1 MVDLPHFFDKHIIP
15 CRCRFPAGPGQG
27 ILVRDPEFNM
37 SDSGFIDQSKLHF
50 NEGDLVY
57 RKGEMAQ
64 QMFIVLAGKVRLYVG
79 TEPSGDWSEE
89 LSKGDF
95 FGEGSLLEPI
105 PRSNTAVALED
116 TDVITISRGTFLRMI
131 RQNPEVSVKMM
142 QRLAQRNRELGARV
156 DSPDASRSKVK
167 VPTSAALVSV
177 ISSKKYSITSHGALV
192 GRYDPNTGI
201 HPDIDL
207 TDEDPQLSV
216 SRRHARILCEHG
228 RYFLVEEHGVANGT
242 YIKGDRL
249 PAGDARELKPGD
261 RVGFGMVVLFFEK
274 S

>member
-1 MVDLPHFFDKHIIP
+1 MTEP
-15 CRCRFPAGPGQG
+15 
-27 ILVRDPEFNM
+27 
-37 SDSGFIDQSKLHF
+37 SFIDQSKLRF
-50 NEGDLVY
+50 NEGDIVF

-64 QMFIVLAGKVRLYVG
+64 QMYIVLNGKIRLYVG
-79 TEPSGDWSEE
+79 HEPVGDWSEE

-116 TDVITISRGTFLRMI
+116 SEIIAISRGTFLRMI

-142 QRLAQRNRELGARV
+142 QRLAQRNRELGAKV
-156 DSPDASRSKVK
+156 DSEGTRGSKSRSTG
-167 VPTSAALVSV
+167 PSSSLVSV
-177 ISSKKYSITSHGALV
+177 ISGKKYTILSHGALV
-192 GRYDPNTGI
+192 GRFDPNTGI

-216 SRRHARILCEHG
+216 SRRHARILCEHN

-242 YIKGDRL
+242 YIKGERL
-249 PAGDARELKPGD
+249 PPGDARELKPGD

-274 S
+274 T